1 MNDHEQNTGHTEANA
16 EGKPE
21 VKVEQ
26 VIRDFV
32 DHQANSMREAVKAV
46 DALLPEGFKQHG
58 KNSLQEAVKSYQV
71 LFDAG
76 LEVLNRAGKS
86 VDEALKRAQDNLKEE
101 GDDQPSSTGTNK
113 VRVEVE

>member
-1 MNDHEQNTGHTEANA
+1 MTDYEQMNDSAEAAA

-21 VKVEQ
+21 LTVEG
-26 VIRDFV
+26 VIKGFV

-46 DALLPEGFKQHG
+46 DSLLPEGFKQHG

-71 LFDAG
+71 LFNAG

-86 VDEALKRAQDNLKEE
+86 VDEALKHAQDNLEE
-101 GDDQPSSTGTNK
+101 AGEHPSTTGANK